1 MFKNF
6 WPKKKKGKKKRQIYR
21 SELFSV
27 LDTVPTLDLKLAAG
41 NKDSIYPSKRYVKLV
56 IEINYIFFTFSIS
69 PLKPDRW
76 ECFCS

>member
-1 MFKNF
+1 MAKR
-6 WPKKKKGKKKRQIYR
+6 KKKKEGKKKEQIYR
-21 SELFSV
+21 SKLFSV

-69 PLKPDRW
+69 PLKADRW